1 MHAET
6 NCFTLPAHDA
16 SVNVLQYKDKA
27 RQKQY
32 AKQLQRKQQL
42 AEQMRAAKQVPSQ
55 KMQKRLPAA
64 KRRASELHQDE
75 ADFAKEC
82 RLLKKLQRGKIT
94 QEEFDEQMEAI

>member
-1 MHAET
+1 M
-6 NCFTLPAHDA
+6 
-16 SVNVLQYKDKA
+16 LQYKDKA

-32 AKQLQRKQQL
+32 VKQLQRKQQL
-42 AEQMRAAKQVPSQ
+42 TEQTRAAKQVPSQ
-55 KMQKRLPAA
+55 KVQKRLPAA